1 MKDTGHLVVLAYISE
16 FGCGL
21 VFRSFAVPE
30 LDELA
35 LLSLLMLCWR
45 A

>member
-1 MKDTGHLVVLAYISE
+1 MKENTGHLVVLACISK

-35 LLSLLMLCWR
+35 LLSLLMP
-45 A
+45 